1 MQLRTQHT
9 GSKMGTIFPWENLL
23 YASLSLIL
31 LQGLSYPDF
40 SVHEHFLCLFV
51 NIIQLESHA
60 SVYFCVQL
68 FFLHPV
74 IGLRDLVLS
83 LPVVVVCPISCCT
96 GWHCVASEHLRT
108 WSYQSQGYCGLC

>member
-9 GSKMGTIFPWENLL
+9 GNKMGTIFPWENLL
-23 YASLSLIL
+23 YASLSPIL

-68 FFLHPV
+68 FFFTPSNRLERF
-74 IGLRDLVLS
+74 GA
-83 LPVVVVCPISCCT
+83 VVAC
-96 GWHCVASEHLRT
+96 G
-108 WSYQSQGYCGLC
+108 CGLPHLLLHRMALCGI